1 LQQHL
6 NYTSQQLTLNTYN
19 WGCNTTIKDTAE
31 TELQLTKK
39 YQVCGTHFFFAQ
51 LPSKQNVPNDTNPRN
66 STVGF
71 TIGFCTFLRQPYPM
85 ISRQNW

>member
-1 LQQHL
+1 LQQQR
-6 NYTSQQLTLNTYN
+6 NYTSQQLTVSTYN
-19 WGCNTTIKDTAE
+19 SGCNTTIKGTAE

-39 YQVCGTHFFFAQ
+39 YQVCGKHSFLSQ

-71 TIGFCTFLRQPYPM
+71 TIGFCTFLRQPYLM
-85 ISRQNW
+85 ISRQN